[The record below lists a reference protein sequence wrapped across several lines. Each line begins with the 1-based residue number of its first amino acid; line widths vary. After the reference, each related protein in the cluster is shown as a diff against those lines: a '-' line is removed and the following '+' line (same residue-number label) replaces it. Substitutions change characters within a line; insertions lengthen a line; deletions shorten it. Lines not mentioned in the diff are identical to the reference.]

1 MSNRNR
7 IIAGAAVA
15 AVTVTLGG
23 VSLALADNSVSTQTV
38 SGQMTYYNDSGYGA
52 CGTVVD
58 AATEDL
64 VAVSHE
70 WWTSE
75 DPNQDRLCKGVKV
88 QVSYN
93 GKTIT
98 VPVKD
103 MCPSCNADHLDL
115 SQTAFEKLA
124 PLEKGLVKGITWKFV
139 TDGGEPIEAPSGS
152 PEPEVSGSPAPDS
165 SNGSGFPSRYAAPY
179 VETWGSPDEL
189 DKARQAGL
197 KYATLAFVLAGG
209 GCKATFNGDTPI
221 TDAGWKAAVQN
232 LRSSGGDV
240 IASFGGASGTE
251 LGQACDSATAL
262 QEQYGAA
269 VDALDLTRLDFDIEG
284 AALADTAANHRRNQ
298 ALAALQ
304 KES

>member
-38 SGQMTYYNDSGYGA
+38 SGQMTYYNDSGPGA
-52 CGTVVD
+52 CGPVID

-64 VAVSHE
+64 VAVSSA

-75 DPNQDRLCKGVKV
+75 DPNQDRLCKGVEV
-88 QVSYN
+88 QVSYK

-103 MCPSCNADHLDL
+103 MCPSCAADHLDL
-115 SQTAFEKLA
+115 SQTAFQKLA
-124 PLEKGLVKGITWKFV
+124 PLEEGLVKGITWKFV
-139 TDGGEPIEAPSGS
+139 TDNGEPVEGLSASPGPSGA
-152 PEPEVSGSPAPDS
+152 PAPDA

-189 DKARQAGL
+189 
-197 KYATLAFVLAGG
+197 
-209 GCKATFNGDTPI
+209 
-221 TDAGWKAAVQN
+221 
-232 LRSSGGDV
+232 
-240 IASFGGASGTE
+240 E
-251 LGQACDSATAL
+251 
-262 QEQYGAA
+262 
-269 VDALDLTRLDFDIEG
+269 
-284 AALADTAANHRRNQ
+284 
-298 ALAALQ
+298 
-304 KES
+304 